1 MVYGFRAKNH
11 RVKLWSFRCQF
22 IYMKYH
28 WHLSF
33 HEHSMYICSSV
44 ASREMHANLNECSL
58 LYERAPLF
66 LAKRAKVIK
75 VTWTLFFAFYCNTS
89 TITEHTKPNL
99 FIQTIQFCSISLL
112 YVCTLLCLSRTGA
125 FLLLLS
131 VSLVRDVYRCKR
143 ILSCVL
149 KITDDNVISSVE
161 LCHWCSQHT
170 RVVCFSFLLLDFKT
184 LS

>member
-1 MVYGFRAKNH
+1 MSHKSVLFLNSTVFFRRLLRFFLIYLSVWLMVYEFRAKNH
-11 RVKLWSFRCQF
+11 RVKLWSFRCHF
-22 IYMKYH
+22 IHIKYH

-112 YVCTLLCLSRTGA
+112 YVCTLSLC
-125 FLLLLS
+125 
-131 VSLVRDVYRCKR
+131 
-143 ILSCVL
+143 CVCL
-149 KITDDNVISSVE
+149 
-161 LCHWCSQHT
+161 
-170 RVVCFSFLLLDFKT
+170 
-184 LS
+184 